1 MNEKIIYTCA
11 DCGREFTRE
20 ELVEVANGNLICPD
34 CLNDYAQCDDC
45 GEWVRKDDLTC
56 VANGDYVCQD
66 CLDSGYSYC
75 DHCDQWVS
83 SDDIVSINDGDE
95 YWCQSCADEDA
106 YMCDD
111 CGDWYTGQ
119 RIWHD
124 DGYRHI
130 CRNCA
135 DDWVTCVDCGR
146 VIRLDDAHESCGD
159 WYCDSCYG
167 DRHSSAIHDYGYKPD
182 PVFGRRSGEA
192 PDALTFGVE
201 LEVDG
206 GDDPVETASDVE
218 DIAEGRVYCKHDGS
232 LNEGF
237 EIVSHPGT
245 LAHHMYDMRWKGI
258 CAKCEN
264 ADFRSHDTETCGLH
278 IHVGK
283 KQLGAE
289 WDDREAVA
297 ARLVVLAA
305 RLWSDLVVFSRRKES
320 RLEEWAA
327 CPNVDITCPDDLQER
342 ALGTWRY
349 GRYQAV
355 NLTNSSTIEF
365 RLFRG
370 TLKRDTIIASLQ
382 LVNNLCKYA
391 MSHDMETCR
400 NAVFTD
406 IVDVHAYRELV
417 AYCVERH
424 LVRGV
429 EPQAE
434 TVRATQPAPC
444 MC

>member
-11 DCGREFTRE
+11 DCGHEFTRE
-20 ELVEVANGNLICPD
+20 ELVEVANGDLICPD
-34 CLNDYAQCDDC
+34 CLDNYAQCDDC
-45 GEWVRKDDLTC
+45 GEWARKDDLTC

-106 YMCDD
+106 RRCDD
-111 CGDWYTGQ
+111 CGDWYTD
-119 RIWHD
+119 RNIYHD
-124 DGYRHI
+124 DGDRHI

-135 DDWVTCVDCGR
+135 DNWVTCVDCGR
-146 VIRLDDAHESCGD
+146 VTWRDDAYESCGD
-159 WYCDSCYG
+159 WYCDYCYV
-167 DRHSSAIHDYGYKPD
+167 DRHGCAIHDYGYKPD

-206 GDDPVETASDVE
+206 GDDPDETASDVE

-232 LNEGF
+232 LNKGF

-289 WDDREAVA
+289 CDDREAVA

-327 CPNVDITCPDDLQER
+327 CPNVDITCPIDLQER
-342 ALGTWRY
+342 ALRTQRY

-417 AYCVERH
+417 AYCVEWH